1 MHSCKCNLY
10 CATLSVSDL
19 ERAEICEKYNDPN
32 TKELIKKS
40 CYRSNSH
47 VGSTVSNAIAVHKVF
62 ESQLQV
68 QAYLFI
74 NDVIRD

>member
-1 MHSCKCNLY
+1 MHSYECNLY

-19 ERAEICEKYNDPN
+19 ERAEICEKYNNPKTN
-32 TKELIKKS
+32 ELIKIS
-40 CYRSNSH
+40 CYSSNSH
-47 VGSTVSNAIAVHKVF
+47 VGSAVSYAIAMHKVF

-74 NDVIRD
+74 NDIISD

>member
-1 MHSCKCNLY
+1 MN
-10 CATLSVSDL
+10 
-19 ERAEICEKYNDPN
+19 
-32 TKELIKKS
+32 

-47 VGSTVSNAIAVHKVF
+47 VGTGSVSYAIDVHKVF

-74 NDVIRD
+74 NDVISD